1 MQVITTLKKTFLKS
15 FNNESFIVKPLYLCQ
30 KTWFISSVGR

>member
-15 FNNESFIVKPLYLCQ
+15 FNNESFIVNP
-30 KTWFISSVGR
+30 FIYVKKHGLSHQ